1 MSSHSVPVARH
12 LALCYRVPHESHISH
27 DAVREQKM
35 HRAKL
40 FATEPLIRVISE
52 STSQAKTDR
61 LIVKGKE
68 LVDSLVEA
76 DS

>member
-1 MSSHSVPVARH
+1 
-12 LALCYRVPHESHISH
+12 
-27 DAVREQKM
+27 M